1 MSKVEVVRGTGISK
15 NPTSRSARVQI
26 FNRKGAIMAQF
37 TLPAG
42 GTSPWHHHG
51 TRELLGLLIRGK
63 LRLEYRSKKAGAV
76 DLVPGD
82 FFRIPRKLIHRDVN
96 LSKSN
101 PLVVVSVYLGN
112 GPAAVNVEKNSGKS
126 PRS

>member
-1 MSKVEVVRGTGISK
+1 M
-15 NPTSRSARVQI
+15 
-26 FNRKGAIMAQF
+26 
-37 TLPAG
+37 
-42 GTSPWHHHG
+42 
-51 TRELLGLLIRGK
+51 IRGK

-101 PLVVVSVYLGN
+101 PLVVVSIYLGN
-112 GPAAVNVEKNSGKS
+112 GPAAVNVEKNRG
-126 PRS
+126 RSRRS